1 MISYSVT
8 FVGID
13 SKINDFES
21 ASSCDVYQGA
31 LEREKVISPKW
42 THTQTHIK

>member
-21 ASSCDVYQGA
+21 ASSCDVYWV
-31 LEREKVISPKW
+31 L
-42 THTQTHIK
+42 